1 MAVCRLDA
9 RTLLLLALS
18 VPVTG
23 FQVLRPSF
31 GPSHVRGAHTLRC
44 KASSGRPVHS
54 NGDAKKTFGL
64 ALMDPPHAKDDA
76 AKREFELNRGLAVD
90 TLLAD
95 YPTMFSQSCDLSIFH
110 ENIVLKDTQG
120 FTLEGIRSYKV
131 CTLLS
136 LPDGTAPWVRC
147 LCPLVPCNVAS
158 V

>member
-18 VPVTG
+18 VPITG
-23 FQVLRPSF
+23 FHVLRPTF
-31 GPSHVRGAHTLRC
+31 GPSHVRGAHTLC
-44 KASSGRPVHS
+44 AKASGRPVQS

-95 YPTMFSQSCDLSIFH
+95 YPTLFSQSCDLSIFH

-120 FTLEGIRSYKV
+120 FTLEGIRSYRV
-131 CTLLS
+131 CFLLS
-136 LPDGTAPWVRC
+136 LPAGTARCVRC
-147 LCPLVPCNVAS
+147 LCPLVPCTVAS